1 VLDTVVKFIN
11 ILCASEKQVH
21 PSMFKVE
28 KTHDS
33 KTGLFLRHHVKAV
46 SMQHNNQRLVG
57 RVIVIPTEERE
68 KLQARAMAGIS
79 V

>member
-1 VLDTVVKFIN
+1 
-11 ILCASEKQVH
+11 
-21 PSMFKVE
+21 MFKVE